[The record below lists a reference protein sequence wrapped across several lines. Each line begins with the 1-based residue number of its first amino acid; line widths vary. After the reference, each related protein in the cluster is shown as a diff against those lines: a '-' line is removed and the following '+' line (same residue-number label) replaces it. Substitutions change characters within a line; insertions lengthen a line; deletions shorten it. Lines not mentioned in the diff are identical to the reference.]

1 MRESLE
7 EKTMTLA
14 KNVAELISKNLKYR
28 DGTPVEC
35 VIADGTIGRVA
46 ESAACADK
54 FERSGVGGTITVT
67 SCWCYGSETMDMN
80 PYWPKAVWGFNGTE
94 RPGAVYL
101 AAVLAAH
108 AQKGLPAFG
117 IYGHDVQDLEDNSIP
132 EDVAEKILRFAR
144 AAVAVAADID
154 SYLTLVDLQG
164 DTDTL
169 VEELSGGMKRRLA
182 LARAIAFAK
191 ETGRDLLLLDEPFTG
206 VDAARITSILASLRR
221 LNFRVFLTAHEE
233 SILALAD
240 RVIALESK
248 G

>member
-1 MRESLE
+1 ME
-7 EKTMTLA
+7 
-14 KNVAELISKNLKYR
+14 IKNLTFAYPLSGQKIF
-28 DGTPVEC
+28 DGLTLSFPVEPGEI
-35 VIADGTIGRVA
+35 VALKAPSGAGKTTLLRLLAGLETPLSGTI
-46 ESAACADK
+46 ECPPCAFLFQEDRLIPRLNA
-54 FERSGVGGTITVT
+54 RSQL
-67 SCWCYGSETMDMN
+67 
-80 PYWPKAVWGFNGTE
+80 
-94 RPGAVYL
+94 R
-101 AAVLAAH
+101 AVLPSATT
-108 AQKGLPAFG
+108 
-117 IYGHDVQDLEDNSIP
+117 D
-132 EDVAEKILRFAR
+132 

-154 SYLTLVDLQG
+154 SYLTLVDLQ
-164 DTDTL
+164 DDADTL

-240 RVIALESK
+240 CVIALESK